1 MANDRVRDALLR
13 TGLTPEDA
21 AITLAVDRKTVER
34 WINADRL
41 PYRRHR
47 HQLAALLHES
57 EAYLWP
63 AALDA
68 DRRAEV
74 ARSEVVEIYPHR
86 ADSPVALWSRLF
98 SEVTGQLD
106 LLVYAALFLPEQE
119 PKLVSRLAA
128 KAQAG
133 LKMRLL
139 IGDPDSAEVAQRG
152 AEERIG
158 DSLAYRIR
166 NALHHFEALRGTPGI
181 ETRLHSTTL
190 YNSVFRFD
198 EQMLVTPH
206 VYGLPGAHAPLLH
219 LRRLAQGD
227 LFSTYAESFERVW
240 SVARPAWP

>member
-13 TGLTPEDA
+13 CGLSPDDA
-21 AITLAVDRKTVER
+21 AAQLGVDRKTIER
-34 WINADRL
+34 WITTDRL

-47 HQLAALLHES
+47 HQLAALLKQS

-63 AALDA
+63 DALNA

-86 ADSPVALWSRLF
+86 ADSPPALWSRLF
-98 SEVTGQLD
+98 ADVTGSLD
-106 LLVYAALFLPEQE
+106 MLVYAALFLPEQE
-119 PKLVSRLAA
+119 PRLVSRLATQA
-128 KAQAG
+128 AAG
-133 LKMRLL
+133 LRVRLL
-139 IGDPDSAEVAQRG
+139 VGDPDSPEVARRG
-152 AEERIG
+152 AEELIG

-166 NALHHFEALRGTPGI
+166 NALHHFQALRDTAGV
-181 ETRLHSTTL
+181 EVRLHSTVL

-198 EQMLVTPH
+198 EEMLVTPH

-219 LRRLAQGD
+219 LRRLTEGD

-240 SVARPAWP
+240 AVARPTWP